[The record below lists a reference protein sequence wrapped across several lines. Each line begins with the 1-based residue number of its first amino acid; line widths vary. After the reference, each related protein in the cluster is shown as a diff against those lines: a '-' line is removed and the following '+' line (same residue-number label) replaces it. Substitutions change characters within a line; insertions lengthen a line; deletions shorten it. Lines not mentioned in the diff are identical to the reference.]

1 MQDKIILLVGESA
14 SGKDRLA
21 NRLEQDGYKVL
32 KSYATRPKREGE
44 GNTHVFITNEEVDKY
59 KKEMIA
65 YTKIGSL
72 EYFATLSQLYDND
85 IYIID
90 PSGIDYMNKKI
101 KDIKSIVVYI
111 NVDEQTRIKRA
122 KKRGDKEEV
131 WQKRFVDE
139 LDQFTEFKKKA
150 KFDYSICNYDFDKAY
165 KILKFIVDT
174 EMKENKI
181 DG

>member
-44 GNTHVFITNEEVDKY
+44 GNTHVFIINEEVSKY
-59 KKEMIA
+59 KDDMIA
-65 YTKIGSL
+65 YTKIGEGN
-72 EYFATLSQLYDND
+72 EYFATLSQLYENQ

-90 PSGIDYMNKKI
+90 PKGIDYMNKKI

-122 KKRGDKEEV
+122 RKRGDKEEV

-139 LDQFTEFKKKA
+139 LNQFTEFKKKA

-165 KILKFIVDT
+165 KILKFIVDI
-174 EMKENKI
+174 ELKGDN
-181 DG
+181 